1 MLQYTSMALFVLV
14 FKLIAPIFIIVF
26 LGAFLRYR
34 GMLTDRFV
42 TTASQLTF
50 QTALPALIFLKIA
63 KAPLHE
69 LATFN
74 LIWAALMALA
84 VYSLGLVLLSRHYRP
99 NQAVFI
105 QAGFRSNFGI
115 IGLSIAWLLWGN
127 IGLSQ
132 AALLLAFISPLYNVG
147 SIVVFNYY
155 NPQANGPSYWQ
166 SFVKTPMLWGALLGI
181 TFAYYDW
188 GISPVAEQ
196 TLQYLGAL
204 ALPLALIGIGA
215 TCTKET
221 ILSLSWVHAV
231 VCGLKLIVAPA
242 LAVGIGLAL
251 GLSGL
256 DLGVLFLLMATPT
269 AVASFIVAQSLNGDI
284 KLASSLVVMTTILS
298 SITLPI
304 GITLLVYGGW
314 ISLPG
319 F

>member
-1 MLQYTSMALFVLV
+1 MALFVSV
-14 FKLIAPIFIIVF
+14 FKLIVPIFILVL
-26 LGAFLRYR
+26 LGALLRYR

-42 TTASQLTF
+42 STASHLVF
-50 QTALPALIFLKIA
+50 QTALPALVFLKIA
-63 KAPLHE
+63 NAPLHQ
-69 LATFN
+69 LASLT
-74 LIWAALMALA
+74 LVWAALVSLA
-84 VYSLGLVLLSRHYRP
+84 IYTVGLIIISRYYPP

-127 IGLSQ
+127 PGLSK

-166 SFVKTPMLWGALLGI
+166 SFVKTPMLWAALLGI
-181 TFAYYDW
+181 AFAYYNW

-221 ILSLSWVHAV
+221 ILSLSWVHGV

-242 LAVGIGLAL
+242 LAVGIGIAL

-269 AVASFIVAQSLNGDI
+269 AVASFIVAQSLNGDT

-298 SITLPI
+298 SITMPI

-314 ISLPG
+314 ITL
-319 F
+319 